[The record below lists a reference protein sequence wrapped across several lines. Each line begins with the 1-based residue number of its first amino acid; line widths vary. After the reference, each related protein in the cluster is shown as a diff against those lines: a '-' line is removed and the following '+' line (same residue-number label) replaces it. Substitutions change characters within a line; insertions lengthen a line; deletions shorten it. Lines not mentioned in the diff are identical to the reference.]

1 MNCKNCDNLT
11 SGRFC
16 ANCGQNTKVDKLNL
30 PNFLTEI
37 SDSVFQLNRGLLFTI
52 KELFTRPGHAIRDFI
67 QGKRKGYFK
76 PIAYVLTLS
85 TIYYL
90 VSQISDSPTLID
102 DFLHGASDSV
112 TDSDKDE
119 NSIAKFPIVYWLSNN
134 YAYATLLLIPIFSL
148 ASFIS
153 FLGLGRN
160 YLENI
165 VINSYITGQQAIFYS
180 FFMVIGAY
188 FDIHDFTVLP
198 AVILSVVFNFWSYI
212 QFFRGTKKAF
222 VIIRLFLT
230 YLLFYILFSIV
241 LTAIIFP
248 FLKN

>member
-1 MNCKNCDNLT
+1 MNCKNCDNRVD
-11 SGRFC
+11 GNFC
-16 ANCGQNTKVDKLNL
+16 THCGQNSKVEKLNL

-37 SDSVFQLNRGLLFTI
+37 SDSVFQLNRGLLYTI

-67 QGKRKGYFK
+67 QGKRKWYFK

-102 DFLHGASDSV
+102 DFLNGASAGV
-112 TDSDKDE
+112 TDTGKDE
-119 NSIAKFPIVYWLSNN
+119 NSIAKFPIVHWLSNN

-180 FFMVIGAY
+180 FFTVIGAF
-188 FDIHDFTVLP
+188 FDIHDFTVLS
-198 AVILSVVFNFWSYI
+198 AVIISVLFNFWSYV
-212 QFFRGTKKAF
+212 QFFGNTKKAF

-230 YLLFYILFSIV
+230 YFLFYILSSII
-241 LTAIIFP
+241 LMAIIFP

>member
-1 MNCKNCDNLT
+1 MNCKNCDTKVEGN
-11 SGRFC
+11 FC
-16 ANCGQNTKVDKLNL
+16 SHCGQKSNVDKLNF
-30 PNFLTEI
+30 PNFLNEI
-37 SDSVFQLNRGLLFTI
+37 SDSVFQLNRGILYTN

-67 QGKRKGYFK
+67 QGKRKRYFK

-85 TIYYL
+85 TVYYL

-102 DFLHGASDSV
+102 DFLNGTSDGV
-112 TDSDKDE
+112 TDTNKGED
-119 NSIAKFPIVYWLSNN
+119 SIAKFPIVYWLSNN

-153 FLGLGRN
+153 FFGLGRN

-180 FFMVIGAY
+180 FFMIVGAI
-188 FDIHDFTVLP
+188 FDIHDLTVLP
-198 AVILSVVFNFWSYI
+198 ALIISVFFNFWVYV
-212 QFFRGTKKAF
+212 QFFKNTKKTV
-222 VIIRLFLT
+222 VIIRVFLT
-230 YLLFYILFSIV
+230 YFLFYIFSSII
-241 LTAIIFP
+241 LMAIIFP